1 MNIEKI
7 IFNLLSAHRWVRYWI
22 QKEIVGLTMPGEYV
36 EIRSSFLSDKDLA
49 DILEAG
55 FKIKS
60 ICSKKIDAD
69 AYNDVLFCLL
79 YTSDAADEL

>member
-1 MNIEKI
+1 
-7 IFNLLSAHRWVRYWI
+7 
-22 QKEIVGLTMPGEYV
+22 MPGEYV

-69 AYNDVLFCLL
+69 AYNDVLLMR
-79 YTSDAADEL
+79 EL

>member
-36 EIRSSFLSDKDLA
+36 EIRSSFLSDTDLA
-49 DILEAG
+49 DILKVG

-69 AYNDVLFCLL
+69 AYNDVLLMR
-79 YTSDAADEL
+79 EL